1 MQIKNAKIV
10 SSSHKS
16 KIKIIAHSKNTF
28 QNTNALQ
35 ISSNIN
41 ELIETVLNPLFF
53 FTKRFYNYKKAQ
65 ISK

>member
-1 MQIKNAKIV
+1 MQIKNAKII

-16 KIKIIAHSKNTF
+16 KIKIIAPSKNTF

-41 ELIETVLNPLFF
+41 ELIETVLNSSFF
-53 FTKRFYNYKKAQ
+53 LRKDFTTTKKH
-65 ISK
+65 K